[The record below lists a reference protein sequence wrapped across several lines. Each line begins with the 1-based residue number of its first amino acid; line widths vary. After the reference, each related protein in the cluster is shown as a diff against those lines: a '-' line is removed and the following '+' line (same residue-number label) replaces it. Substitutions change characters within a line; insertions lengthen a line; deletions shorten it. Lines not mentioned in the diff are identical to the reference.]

1 MIKAKTYPDFKE
13 FVKGFIAN
21 VKAGKRYDFR
31 TYQEAILPL
40 TYSSYWPEADIAEVE
55 KFDYKPDY
63 KVPFSDELLYSV
75 GAQMRTSDFFM
86 DLQYAIINGKDVDT
100 VYCEWL
106 ARVKPFSML
115 NAKLKDAIK
124 PPSITQQ
131 PTNQTVNEGGTLTLS
146 VIATNATGY
155 QWKKDGED
163 ITSATSATYT
173 KQSVAPSDAGSYTCV
188 VSGEAGTSVTSD
200 AATVTVNALPVITQQ
215 PSSQTINEGG
225 NISLEVT
232 ATGATGYQWK
242 KDGSDIP
249 SATEATYSKSGALPA
264 DAGSYTCVVTGA
276 GGSVTS
282 SPATVTVNAL
292 PVITKQPTNQTVN
305 EGSSLTLSVEATGA
319 TGYQW
324 KKDNV
329 NIPSATGATYTK
341 AKAAPADAGAY
352 TCVVTGAGGT
362 AVTSNAATVTVKAL
376 PVITQQPTNQEITEG
391 ETLTLNVVATGATGY
406 QWKKG
411 EENIPDATTATYTKE
426 GATTADAG
434 SYTCVVTGAGG
445 SVTSNAA
452 TVTVNPAGGA

>member
-75 GAQMRTSDFFM
+75 GAQMRTADFFM

-100 VYCEWL
+100 IYCEWL

-115 NAKLKDAIK
+115 NAKLNDAIK
-124 PPSITQQ
+124 PPAITQQ

-155 QWKKDGED
+155 QWKKGGED
-163 ITSATSATYT
+163 ISSATSATYT

-188 VSGEAGTSVTSD
+188 VSGEAGTSVTS
-200 AATVTVNALPVITQQ
+200 
-215 PSSQTINEGG
+215 
-225 NISLEVT
+225 
-232 ATGATGYQWK
+232 
-242 KDGSDIP
+242 
-249 SATEATYSKSGALPA
+249 
-264 DAGSYTCVVTGA
+264 
-276 GGSVTS
+276 
-282 SPATVTVNAL
+282 SPATVVVNAL
-292 PVITKQPTNQTVN
+292 PVITKQPTNQAVN
-305 EGSSLTLSVEATGA
+305 EGSGLTLSVEATGA

-341 AKAAPADAGAY
+341 AKAAPADAGTY

-362 AVTSNAATVTVKAL
+362 TVTSNAATVTVKAL

-411 EENIPDATTATYTKE
+411 EEDIPDATTATYTKE

-452 TVTVNPAGGA
+452 TVTVNPAGGE

>member
-75 GAQMRTSDFFM
+75 GAQMRTADFFM

-100 VYCEWL
+100 IYCEWL

-124 PPSITQQ
+124 PPAITQQ
-131 PTNQTVNEGGTLTLS
+131 PTGQTVNEGGTLTLS
-146 VIATNATGY
+146 ILATNATGY

-163 ITSATSATYT
+163 IPSANSATYT

-276 GGSVTS
+276 GGAVESNAAV
-282 SPATVTVNAL
+282 VTVN
-292 PVITKQPTNQTVN
+292 
-305 EGSSLTLSVEATGA
+305 
-319 TGYQW
+319 
-324 KKDNV
+324 
-329 NIPSATGATYTK
+329 
-341 AKAAPADAGAY
+341 
-352 TCVVTGAGGT
+352 
-362 AVTSNAATVTVKAL
+362 AL

-411 EENIPDATTATYTKE
+411 EEDILDATTATYTKE

>member
-40 TYSSYWPEADIAEVE
+40 TYSSHWPEADIAEVK

-124 PPSITQQ
+124 PPAITQQ
-131 PTNQTVNEGGTLTLS
+131 PTGQTVNEGGTLTLS
-146 VIATNATGY
+146 ILATNATGY

-163 ITSATSATYT
+163 IPSANSATYT

-188 VSGEAGTSVTSD
+188 VSGDGGTSVTSD
-200 AATVTVNALPVITQQ
+200 AATVTVNALPVITKQ
-215 PSSQTINEGG
+215 PSNQTINEGG
-225 NISLEVT
+225 NINLAVT

-249 SATEATYSKSGALPA
+249 SATNATYSKSGALP
-264 DAGSYTCVVTGA
+264 V
-276 GGSVTS
+276 
-282 SPATVTVNAL
+282 
-292 PVITKQPTNQTVN
+292 
-305 EGSSLTLSVEATGA
+305 
-319 TGYQW
+319 
-324 KKDNV
+324 
-329 NIPSATGATYTK
+329 
-341 AKAAPADAGAY
+341 
-352 TCVVTGAGGT
+352 
-362 AVTSNAATVTVKAL
+362 
-376 PVITQQPTNQEITEG
+376 
-391 ETLTLNVVATGATGY
+391 
-406 QWKKG
+406 
-411 EENIPDATTATYTKE
+411 
-426 GATTADAG
+426 DAG

-452 TVTVNPAGGA
+452 TVTVNALPVITQQPTNQEINEGETLTLNVVATGATGYQWKKGEEDILDATAATYTKEGATAADSGSYTCVVTGAGGSITSNAATVTVNPAGEA

>member
-75 GAQMRTSDFFM
+75 GAQMRTADFFM

-100 VYCEWL
+100 IYCEWL

-124 PPSITQQ
+124 PPAITQQ
-131 PTNQTVNEGGTLTLS
+131 PTGQTVNEGGTLTLN
-146 VIATNATGY
+146 ILATNATGY

-163 ITSATSATYT
+163 IPSANSATYT

-188 VSGEAGTSVTSD
+188 VSGEGGTSVTSD

-225 NISLEVT
+225 NINLEVT

-249 SATEATYSKSGALPA
+249 SATDATYSKSGALPA

-292 PVITKQPTNQTVN
+292 PVIT
-305 EGSSLTLSVEATGA
+305 
-319 TGYQW
+319 
-324 KKDNV
+324 
-329 NIPSATGATYTK
+329 
-341 AKAAPADAGAY
+341 
-352 TCVVTGAGGT
+352 
-362 AVTSNAATVTVKAL
+362 
-376 PVITQQPTNQEITEG
+376 QQPTNQEINEG

-406 QWKKG
+406 QWKKD
-411 EENIPDATTATYTKE
+411 EEDILDATTATYTKE
-426 GATTADAG
+426 GATAADAG

-452 TVTVNPAGGA
+452 TVTVNPAGEE

>member
-40 TYSSYWPEADIAEVE
+40 TYSSYWPEADIAEVDE
-55 KFDYKPDY
+55 FDYKPDY

-75 GAQMRTSDFFM
+75 GAQMRTADFFM
-86 DLQYAIINGKDVDT
+86 DLQYAVINGKDVDT
-100 VYCEWL
+100 IYCEWL

-124 PPSITQQ
+124 PPAITQQ
-131 PTNQTVNEGGTLTLS
+131 PTGQTVNEGGTLTLS
-146 VIATNATGY
+146 ILATNATGY

-163 ITSATSATYT
+163 IPSANSATYT

-188 VSGEAGTSVTSD
+188 VSGEGGTSVTSD
-200 AATVTVNALPVITQQ
+200 AATVTVNALPVITKQ
-215 PSSQTINEGG
+215 PSNQTINEGG
-225 NISLEVT
+225 NINLSVT

-249 SATEATYSKSGALPA
+249 SATNATYSKSGALPA

-282 SPATVTVNAL
+282 SPAMVTVN
-292 PVITKQPTNQTVN
+292 
-305 EGSSLTLSVEATGA
+305 
-319 TGYQW
+319 
-324 KKDNV
+324 
-329 NIPSATGATYTK
+329 
-341 AKAAPADAGAY
+341 
-352 TCVVTGAGGT
+352 
-362 AVTSNAATVTVKAL
+362 AL

-411 EENIPDATTATYTKE
+411 EEDILDATTATYTKE
-426 GATTADAG
+426 GATAADTG

-452 TVTVNPAGGA
+452 TVTVNPAGEA

>member
-63 KVPFSDELLYSV
+63 KVPFSDDLLYSI

-124 PPSITQQ
+124 PPAITQQ
-131 PTNQTVNEGGTLTLS
+131 PTGQTVNEGGTLTLS
-146 VIATNATGY
+146 VLATNATGY

-163 ITSATSATYT
+163 IPSATSATYT

-188 VSGEAGTSVTSD
+188 VSGEGGTSVTSD

-225 NISLEVT
+225 NISLSVT

-249 SATEATYSKSGALPA
+249 SATNATYSKSGALPA

-282 SPATVTVNAL
+282 NPATITVN
-292 PVITKQPTNQTVN
+292 
-305 EGSSLTLSVEATGA
+305 
-319 TGYQW
+319 
-324 KKDNV
+324 
-329 NIPSATGATYTK
+329 
-341 AKAAPADAGAY
+341 
-352 TCVVTGAGGT
+352 
-362 AVTSNAATVTVKAL
+362 AL

-426 GATTADAG
+426 GATAADSG

-452 TVTVNPAGGA
+452 TVTVNPAGEA

>member
-55 KFDYKPDY
+55 KFEYKPDY
-63 KVPFSDELLYSV
+63 KVPFSDDLLYSV

-124 PPSITQQ
+124 PPAITQQ

-146 VIATNATGY
+146 ILATNATGY
-155 QWKKDGED
+155 QWKKGGED
-163 ITSATSATYT
+163 ISSATSATYT
-173 KQSVAPSDAGSYTCV
+173 KQSVLPSDAGSYTCV
-188 VSGEAGTSVTSD
+188 VSGEGGTSVTSD
-200 AATVTVNALPVITQQ
+200 AATVTVNALPVITEQ

-225 NISLEVT
+225 NINLSVT

-249 SATEATYSKSGALPA
+249 SATNATYSKSGALPA

-282 SPATVTVNAL
+282 NPATITVNAL
-292 PVITKQPTNQTVN
+292 PVIT
-305 EGSSLTLSVEATGA
+305 
-319 TGYQW
+319 
-324 KKDNV
+324 
-329 NIPSATGATYTK
+329 
-341 AKAAPADAGAY
+341 
-352 TCVVTGAGGT
+352 
-362 AVTSNAATVTVKAL
+362 
-376 PVITQQPTNQEITEG
+376 QQPANQEITEG

-411 EENIPDATTATYTKE
+411 EEVIPDATTATYTKE

-452 TVTVNPAGGA
+452 TVTVNPAGEA

>member
-13 FVKGFIAN
+13 FVKGFVAN

-40 TYSSYWPEADIAEVE
+40 TYSSYWPEADIAEVA

-75 GAQMRTSDFFM
+75 GAQMRTADFFM

-106 ARVKPFSML
+106 ARVKPLSML

-124 PPSITQQ
+124 PPVITQQ
-131 PTNQTVNEGGTLTLS
+131 PTGQTVNEGGTLTLS
-146 VIATNATGY
+146 VLATNATGY
-155 QWKKDGED
+155 QWKKDGEN
-163 ITSATSATYT
+163 IPSATSATYT

-188 VSGEAGTSVTSD
+188 VTGEGGTSVTSD

-225 NISLEVT
+225 NISLSVT

-249 SATEATYSKSGALPA
+249 SATNATYSKSGALPA

-282 SPATVTVNAL
+282 NPATITVN
-292 PVITKQPTNQTVN
+292 
-305 EGSSLTLSVEATGA
+305 
-319 TGYQW
+319 
-324 KKDNV
+324 
-329 NIPSATGATYTK
+329 
-341 AKAAPADAGAY
+341 
-352 TCVVTGAGGT
+352 
-362 AVTSNAATVTVKAL
+362 AL

-411 EENIPDATTATYTKE
+411 EEVIPDATGATYTKE

-452 TVTVNPAGGA
+452 TVTVNPAGEA

>member
-31 TYQEAILPL
+31 TYQEDILPL

-75 GAQMRTSDFFM
+75 GAQMRTADFFM

-100 VYCEWL
+100 IYCEWL

-124 PPSITQQ
+124 PPAITQQ
-131 PTNQTVNEGGTLTLS
+131 PTGQTVNEGGTLTLS
-146 VIATNATGY
+146 ILATNATGY

-163 ITSATSATYT
+163 IPSANSATYT

-188 VSGEAGTSVTSD
+188 VSGEGGTSVTSD
-200 AATVTVNALPVITQQ
+200 AATVTVNALPVITKQ
-215 PSSQTINEGG
+215 PSNQTINEGG
-225 NISLEVT
+225 NINLAVT

-249 SATEATYSKSGALPA
+249 SATNATYSKSGALP
-264 DAGSYTCVVTGA
+264 
-276 GGSVTS
+276 
-282 SPATVTVNAL
+282 
-292 PVITKQPTNQTVN
+292 
-305 EGSSLTLSVEATGA
+305 
-319 TGYQW
+319 
-324 KKDNV
+324 
-329 NIPSATGATYTK
+329 
-341 AKAAPADAGAY
+341 
-352 TCVVTGAGGT
+352 
-362 AVTSNAATVTVKAL
+362 
-376 PVITQQPTNQEITEG
+376 
-391 ETLTLNVVATGATGY
+391 
-406 QWKKG
+406 
-411 EENIPDATTATYTKE
+411 
-426 GATTADAG
+426 ADAG

-452 TVTVNPAGGA
+452 TVTVNPAGEA

>member
-40 TYSSYWPEADIAEVE
+40 TYSSYWPKADIAEVE
-55 KFDYKPDY
+55 EFDYKPDY
-63 KVPFSDELLYSV
+63 KVPFSDELLYSI

-100 VYCEWL
+100 IYCEWL

-124 PPSITQQ
+124 PPAITQQ

-146 VIATNATGY
+146 VVATNATGY

-173 KQSVAPSDAGSYTCV
+173 KQSVLPSDAGSYTCV

-200 AATVTVNALPVITQQ
+200 AATVTVNT
-215 PSSQTINEGG
+215 
-225 NISLEVT
+225 
-232 ATGATGYQWK
+232 
-242 KDGSDIP
+242 
-249 SATEATYSKSGALPA
+249 
-264 DAGSYTCVVTGA
+264 
-276 GGSVTS
+276 
-282 SPATVTVNAL
+282 
-292 PVITKQPTNQTVN
+292 
-305 EGSSLTLSVEATGA
+305 
-319 TGYQW
+319 
-324 KKDNV
+324 
-329 NIPSATGATYTK
+329 
-341 AKAAPADAGAY
+341 
-352 TCVVTGAGGT
+352 
-362 AVTSNAATVTVKAL
+362 L
-376 PVITQQPTNQEITEG
+376 PVITQQPTNQEINEG
-391 ETLTLNVVATGATGY
+391 ETLTLNVAATGATGY

-411 EENIPDATTATYTKE
+411 EEDILDATTATYTKE
-426 GATTADAG
+426 GATAADAG

-452 TVTVNPAGGA
+452 TVTVNPAGEA

>member
-40 TYSSYWPEADIAEVE
+40 TYSSYWPEADIAEVK

-124 PPSITQQ
+124 PPAITQQ
-131 PTNQTVNEGGTLTLS
+131 PTGQTVNEGGTLTLS
-146 VIATNATGY
+146 ILATNATGY

-163 ITSATSATYT
+163 IPSANSATYT
-173 KQSVAPSDAGSYTCV
+173 KQAVAPSDAGSYTCV
-188 VSGEAGTSVTSD
+188 VSGDGGTSVTSD
-200 AATVTVNALPVITQQ
+200 AATVTVNALPVITKQ
-215 PSSQTINEGG
+215 PSNQTINEGG
-225 NISLEVT
+225 NINLAVT

-282 SPATVTVNAL
+282 SPAT
-292 PVITKQPTNQTVN
+292 I
-305 EGSSLTLSVEATGA
+305 
-319 TGYQW
+319 
-324 KKDNV
+324 
-329 NIPSATGATYTK
+329 
-341 AKAAPADAGAY
+341 
-352 TCVVTGAGGT
+352 
-362 AVTSNAATVTVKAL
+362 TVKAL

-411 EENIPDATTATYTKE
+411 EEDILDATTATYTKE
-426 GATTADAG
+426 GATAADAG

-452 TVTVNPAGGA
+452 TVTVNPAGEA

>member
-13 FVKGFIAN
+13 FVKGFVAN

-40 TYSSYWPEADIAEVE
+40 TYSSYWPEADIAEVA

-75 GAQMRTSDFFM
+75 GAQMRTADFFM

-124 PPSITQQ
+124 PPVITQQ
-131 PTNQTVNEGGTLTLS
+131 PTGQTANEGGTLTLS
-146 VIATNATGY
+146 ILATNATGY

-163 ITSATSATYT
+163 IPSATSATYT
-173 KQSVAPSDAGSYTCV
+173 KQPVAPSDAGSYTCV
-188 VSGEAGTSVTSD
+188 VSGEGGTSVTSD

-225 NISLEVT
+225 NISLSVT

-249 SATEATYSKSGALPA
+249 SATNATYSKSGALPA

-282 SPATVTVNAL
+282 NPATITVN
-292 PVITKQPTNQTVN
+292 
-305 EGSSLTLSVEATGA
+305 
-319 TGYQW
+319 
-324 KKDNV
+324 
-329 NIPSATGATYTK
+329 
-341 AKAAPADAGAY
+341 
-352 TCVVTGAGGT
+352 
-362 AVTSNAATVTVKAL
+362 AL

-411 EENIPDATTATYTKE
+411 EENILDATTATYTKE
-426 GATTADAG
+426 GATAADAG

-452 TVTVNPAGGA
+452 TVTVNPAGEA

>member
-131 PTNQTVNEGGTLTLS
+131 PTNQTVNEGGTLNLS

-173 KQSVAPSDAGSYTCV
+173 KQSVVPSDAGSYTCV

-225 NISLEVT
+225 NINLEVT

-249 SATEATYSKSGALPA
+249 SATDATYSKSGALPA

-276 GGSVTS
+276 GGAVESNAAV
-282 SPATVTVNAL
+282 VTVN
-292 PVITKQPTNQTVN
+292 
-305 EGSSLTLSVEATGA
+305 
-319 TGYQW
+319 
-324 KKDNV
+324 
-329 NIPSATGATYTK
+329 
-341 AKAAPADAGAY
+341 
-352 TCVVTGAGGT
+352 
-362 AVTSNAATVTVKAL
+362 AL

-391 ETLTLNVVATGATGY
+391 ETLTLNVVSTGATGY

-411 EENIPDATTATYTKE
+411 EEDILDATTATYTKE

-452 TVTVNPAGGA
+452 TVTVNPAGEA

>member
-13 FVKGFIAN
+13 FVKGFVAN

-63 KVPFSDELLYSV
+63 KVPFRDDLLYSI

-100 VYCEWL
+100 IYCEWL

-124 PPSITQQ
+124 PPAITQQ
-131 PTNQTVNEGGTLTLS
+131 PTNQTVNEGGKLTLS
-146 VIATNATGY
+146 VVASNATGY

-163 ITSATSATYT
+163 ISSATSATYT
-173 KQSVAPSDAGSYTCV
+173 KQSVVPSDAGSYTCV
-188 VSGEAGTSVTSD
+188 VSGEGGTSVTSD
-200 AATVTVNALPVITQQ
+200 AATVTVNALPVITKQ
-215 PSSQTINEGG
+215 PSNQTINEGG
-225 NISLEVT
+225 NISLAVT

-249 SATEATYSKSGALPA
+249 SATKATYSKSGALPA

-282 SPATVTVNAL
+282 NP
-292 PVITKQPTNQTVN
+292 
-305 EGSSLTLSVEATGA
+305 
-319 TGYQW
+319 
-324 KKDNV
+324 
-329 NIPSATGATYTK
+329 
-341 AKAAPADAGAY
+341 
-352 TCVVTGAGGT
+352 
-362 AVTSNAATVTVKAL
+362 ATVTVKAL
-376 PVITQQPTNQEITEG
+376 PVITQQPANQEITEG

-411 EENIPDATTATYTKE
+411 GENILNATTATYTKE
-426 GATTADAG
+426 SATADDAG
-434 SYTCVVTGAGG
+434 SYTCVVTSAGG
-445 SVTSNAA
+445 SVTSSAA
-452 TVTVNPAGGA
+452 TVTVNPAVEA

>member
-13 FVKGFIAN
+13 FVKGFVAN

-40 TYSSYWPEADIAEVE
+40 TYSSYWPEADIAEVKE
-55 KFDYKPDY
+55 FNYEPDY
-63 KVPFSDELLYSV
+63 KVPFSDELLYSI

-115 NAKLKDAIK
+115 NAKLKDAVK
-124 PPSITQQ
+124 TPEITQQ

-163 ITSATSATYT
+163 ISSATSATYT

-188 VSGEAGTSVTSD
+188 VSGEGGTSVTSD
-200 AATVTVNALPVITQQ
+200 AATVTVNALPVITKQ

-225 NISLEVT
+225 NISLSVT

-249 SATEATYSKSGALPA
+249 SATNATYSKSGALPA

-282 SPATVTVNAL
+282 NPATITVN
-292 PVITKQPTNQTVN
+292 
-305 EGSSLTLSVEATGA
+305 
-319 TGYQW
+319 
-324 KKDNV
+324 
-329 NIPSATGATYTK
+329 
-341 AKAAPADAGAY
+341 
-352 TCVVTGAGGT
+352 
-362 AVTSNAATVTVKAL
+362 AL

-411 EENIPDATTATYTKE
+411 EEDILDATAATYTKE
-426 GATTADAG
+426 GATAADAG

-452 TVTVNPAGGA
+452 TVTVNPAGEA

>member
-13 FVKGFIAN
+13 FVKGFVAN

-75 GAQMRTSDFFM
+75 GAQMRTADFFM

-100 VYCEWL
+100 IYCEWL

-115 NAKLKDAIK
+115 NAKLKDAVV
-124 PPSITQQ
+124 PPVITTQ

-146 VIATNATGY
+146 V
-155 QWKKDGED
+155 
-163 ITSATSATYT
+163 
-173 KQSVAPSDAGSYTCV
+173 V
-188 VSGEAGTSVTSD
+188 
-200 AATVTVNALPVITQQ
+200 
-215 PSSQTINEGG
+215 
-225 NISLEVT
+225 

-242 KDGSDIP
+242 KGASNVSGAT
-249 SATEATYSKSGALPA
+249 SATYTKSNVVPA
-264 DAGSYTCVVTGA
+264 DAGSYTCVVTGE
-276 GGSVTS
+276 GGATVTS
-282 SPATVTVNAL
+282 NAATVTVNAL

-305 EGSSLTLSVEATGA
+305 EGGTLNLSITATGA

-324 KKDNV
+324 KKGGTS
-329 NIPSATGATYTK
+329 IGGATSATFSKTNMK
-341 AKAAPADAGAY
+341 PADAGSY
-352 TCVVTGAGGT
+352 TCTVTGAGGS
-362 AVTSNAATVTVKAL
+362 VISNAATVTVNAL

-391 ETLTLNVVATGATGY
+391 DTLTLSITATGATGY
-406 QWKKG
+406 QWKKDG
-411 EENIPDATTATYTKE
+411 SNIPSANAATYTKE
-426 GATTADAG
+426 NATTADDAG

-445 SVTSNAA
+445 SVESNAA
-452 TVTVNPAGGA
+452 TVVVNEVGG

>member
-75 GAQMRTSDFFM
+75 GAQMRTADFFM

-100 VYCEWL
+100 IYCEWL

-124 PPSITQQ
+124 PPAITQQ
-131 PTNQTVNEGGTLTLS
+131 PTGQTVNEGGTLTLS
-146 VIATNATGY
+146 ILATNATGY

-163 ITSATSATYT
+163 IPSANSATYT

-188 VSGEAGTSVTSD
+188 VSGEGGTSVTSD
-200 AATVTVNALPVITQQ
+200 AATVTVNALPVITKQ
-215 PSSQTINEGG
+215 PSNQTINEGG
-225 NISLEVT
+225 NINLAVT

-249 SATEATYSKSGALPA
+249 SATNATYSKSGALPA

-276 GGSVTS
+276 GGAVESNAAV
-282 SPATVTVNAL
+282 VTVN
-292 PVITKQPTNQTVN
+292 
-305 EGSSLTLSVEATGA
+305 
-319 TGYQW
+319 
-324 KKDNV
+324 
-329 NIPSATGATYTK
+329 
-341 AKAAPADAGAY
+341 
-352 TCVVTGAGGT
+352 
-362 AVTSNAATVTVKAL
+362 AL

-411 EENIPDATTATYTKE
+411 EEDILDATAATYTKE
-426 GATTADAG
+426 GATAADSG

-452 TVTVNPAGGA
+452 TVTVNPAGEA

>member
-124 PPSITQQ
+124 PPAITQQ
-131 PTNQTVNEGGTLTLS
+131 PTGQTVNEGGTLTLS
-146 VIATNATGY
+146 ILATNATGY

-173 KQSVAPSDAGSYTCV
+173 KQSVEPSDAGSYTCV

-215 PSSQTINEGG
+215 PSSQTVNEGG
-225 NISLEVT
+225 NINLEVI

-249 SATEATYSKSGALPA
+249 SATNATYSKTGALPA

-282 SPATVTVNAL
+282 
-292 PVITKQPTNQTVN
+292 
-305 EGSSLTLSVEATGA
+305 
-319 TGYQW
+319 
-324 KKDNV
+324 
-329 NIPSATGATYTK
+329 
-341 AKAAPADAGAY
+341 
-352 TCVVTGAGGT
+352 
-362 AVTSNAATVTVKAL
+362 NAATVTVNAL

-426 GATTADAG
+426 GATTADSG

-452 TVTVNPAGGA
+452 TVTVNPAGEA

>member
-75 GAQMRTSDFFM
+75 GAQMRTADFFM

-100 VYCEWL
+100 IYCEWL

-124 PPSITQQ
+124 PPAITQQ
-131 PTNQTVNEGGTLTLS
+131 PTGQTVNEGDTLTLS
-146 VIATNATGY
+146 ILATNATGY

-163 ITSATSATYT
+163 IPSANSATYT

-232 ATGATGYQWK
+232 ATGAMGYQWK

-249 SATEATYSKSGALPA
+249 SATNATYSKSGALPT

-282 SPATVTVNAL
+282 
-292 PVITKQPTNQTVN
+292 
-305 EGSSLTLSVEATGA
+305 
-319 TGYQW
+319 
-324 KKDNV
+324 
-329 NIPSATGATYTK
+329 
-341 AKAAPADAGAY
+341 
-352 TCVVTGAGGT
+352 
-362 AVTSNAATVTVKAL
+362 NAATVTVNAL

-411 EENIPDATTATYTKE
+411 EEDILDATTATYTKE

-452 TVTVNPAGGA
+452 TVTVNPAGEA

>member
-13 FVKGFIAN
+13 FVKGFVAN

-40 TYSSYWPEADIAEVE
+40 TYSSYWPEADIAEVK
-55 KFDYKPDY
+55 KFDYKPAY
-63 KVPFSDELLYSV
+63 KVPFSDDLLYSI

-115 NAKLKDAIK
+115 NAKLKDAIN
-124 PPSITQQ
+124 PPAITQQ

-155 QWKKDGED
+155 QWKKDGSD
-163 ITSATSATYT
+163 IPSATNATYS
-173 KQSVAPSDAGSYTCV
+173 KSGVLPADAGSYTCV

-215 PSSQTINEGG
+215 PSGQTIN
-225 NISLEVT
+225 
-232 ATGATGYQWK
+232 
-242 KDGSDIP
+242 
-249 SATEATYSKSGALPA
+249 
-264 DAGSYTCVVTGA
+264 
-276 GGSVTS
+276 
-282 SPATVTVNAL
+282 
-292 PVITKQPTNQTVN
+292 
-305 EGSSLTLSVEATGA
+305 
-319 TGYQW
+319 
-324 KKDNV
+324 
-329 NIPSATGATYTK
+329 
-341 AKAAPADAGAY
+341 
-352 TCVVTGAGGT
+352 
-362 AVTSNAATVTVKAL
+362 
-376 PVITQQPTNQEITEG
+376 EG

-411 EENIPDATTATYTKE
+411 EEDILNATSATYTKE
-426 GATTADAG
+426 GATAADAG

-452 TVTVNPAGGA
+452 TVTVNPAGEG

>member
-13 FVKGFIAN
+13 FVKGFVAN

-55 KFDYKPDY
+55 EFDYKPDY
-63 KVPFSDELLYSV
+63 KVPFRDDLLYSI

-124 PPSITQQ
+124 PPAITQQ

-146 VIATNATGY
+146 VIASNATGY

-163 ITSATSATYT
+163 ISSATSATYT
-173 KQSVAPSDAGSYTCV
+173 KQSVVPSDAGSYTCV
-188 VSGEAGTSVTSD
+188 VSGEGGTSVTSD
-200 AATVTVNALPVITQQ
+200 AATVTVNALPVITKQ
-215 PSSQTINEGG
+215 PSNQTINEGG
-225 NISLEVT
+225 NISLAVT

-249 SATEATYSKSGALPA
+249 SATKATYSKSGALPA

-276 GGSVTS
+276 GGSVT
-282 SPATVTVNAL
+282 TN
-292 PVITKQPTNQTVN
+292 PV
-305 EGSSLTLSVEATGA
+305 
-319 TGYQW
+319 
-324 KKDNV
+324 
-329 NIPSATGATYTK
+329 
-341 AKAAPADAGAY
+341 
-352 TCVVTGAGGT
+352 
-362 AVTSNAATVTVKAL
+362 TVTVKAL
-376 PVITQQPTNQEITEG
+376 PVITQQPANQEITEG

-426 GATTADAG
+426 SATAADAG

-445 SVTSNAA
+445 SVTSSAA
-452 TVTVNPAGGA
+452 TVTVNPAGEA

>member
-13 FVKGFIAN
+13 FVKGFVAN

-40 TYSSYWPEADIAEVE
+40 TYSSYWPEADIAEVK
-55 KFDYKPDY
+55 KFDYKPNY
-63 KVPFSDELLYSV
+63 KVPFSDELLYSI

-115 NAKLKDAIK
+115 NAKLKDAIN
-124 PPSITQQ
+124 PPAITQQ

-155 QWKKDGED
+155 QWKKDGSD
-163 ITSATSATYT
+163 IPSATNATYS
-173 KQSVAPSDAGSYTCV
+173 KSGVLPADAGSYTCV

-215 PSSQTINEGG
+215 PSGQTIN
-225 NISLEVT
+225 
-232 ATGATGYQWK
+232 
-242 KDGSDIP
+242 D
-249 SATEATYSKSGALPA
+249 
-264 DAGSYTCVVTGA
+264 
-276 GGSVTS
+276 
-282 SPATVTVNAL
+282 
-292 PVITKQPTNQTVN
+292 
-305 EGSSLTLSVEATGA
+305 
-319 TGYQW
+319 
-324 KKDNV
+324 
-329 NIPSATGATYTK
+329 
-341 AKAAPADAGAY
+341 
-352 TCVVTGAGGT
+352 
-362 AVTSNAATVTVKAL
+362 
-376 PVITQQPTNQEITEG
+376 G

-411 EENIPDATTATYTKE
+411 EEDILDATTATYTKE
-426 GATTADAG
+426 GATAADSG

-452 TVTVNPAGGA
+452 TVTVNPAGEA

>member
-55 KFDYKPDY
+55 EFDYKPDY
-63 KVPFSDELLYSV
+63 KVPFSDELLYSI

-100 VYCEWL
+100 IYCEWL

-124 PPSITQQ
+124 PPAITQQ

-146 VIATNATGY
+146 VVATNATGY

-173 KQSVAPSDAGSYTCV
+173 KQPVLPSDAGSYTCV

-215 PSSQTINEGG
+215 PSGQTVNEGG
-225 NISLEVT
+225 NINLEVT

-249 SATEATYSKSGALPA
+249 SATNATYSKSGALPA

-276 GGSVTS
+276 GG
-282 SPATVTVNAL
+282 
-292 PVITKQPTNQTVN
+292 
-305 EGSSLTLSVEATGA
+305 
-319 TGYQW
+319 
-324 KKDNV
+324 
-329 NIPSATGATYTK
+329 
-341 AKAAPADAGAY
+341 
-352 TCVVTGAGGT
+352 
-362 AVTSNAATVTVKAL
+362 AVTSNAAVVTVNAL
-376 PVITQQPTNQEITEG
+376 PVITQQPTNQEINEG

-411 EENIPDATTATYTKE
+411 EEDILDATGATYTKE
-426 GATTADAG
+426 GATAADAG

-445 SVTSNAA
+445 AVTSNAA
-452 TVTVNPAGGA
+452 TVTVNPVGGA

>member
-40 TYSSYWPEADIAEVE
+40 TYSSYWPEADIAEVK

-124 PPSITQQ
+124 PPAITQQ
-131 PTNQTVNEGGTLTLS
+131 PTGQTVNEGGTLTLS
-146 VIATNATGY
+146 ILATNTTGY

-163 ITSATSATYT
+163 IPSANSATYT

-188 VSGEAGTSVTSD
+188 VSGEGGTSVTSD
-200 AATVTVNALPVITQQ
+200 VATVTVNALPVITKQ
-215 PSSQTINEGG
+215 PSNQTINEGG
-225 NISLEVT
+225 NINLAVT

-282 SPATVTVNAL
+282 SPATVTV
-292 PVITKQPTNQTVN
+292 
-305 EGSSLTLSVEATGA
+305 
-319 TGYQW
+319 
-324 KKDNV
+324 
-329 NIPSATGATYTK
+329 
-341 AKAAPADAGAY
+341 
-352 TCVVTGAGGT
+352 
-362 AVTSNAATVTVKAL
+362 KAL

-411 EENIPDATTATYTKE
+411 EEDILDATTATYTKE
-426 GATTADAG
+426 GATAADAG

-452 TVTVNPAGGA
+452 TVTVSPVGGA

>member
-13 FVKGFIAN
+13 FVNGFVAN

-55 KFDYKPDY
+55 EFDYEPDY
-63 KVPFSDELLYSV
+63 KVPFSDELLYSI

-86 DLQYAIINGKDVDT
+86 DLQYAIINDKDVDT

-124 PPSITQQ
+124 PPVITQQ
-131 PTNQTVNEGGTLTLS
+131 PTNQTVNEGATLTLS
-146 VIATNATGY
+146 VVATNATGY

-173 KQSVAPSDAGSYTCV
+173 KESATTADAGSYTCV

-276 GGSVTS
+276 GGSVES
-282 SPATVTVNAL
+282 DAATVTVN
-292 PVITKQPTNQTVN
+292 
-305 EGSSLTLSVEATGA
+305 
-319 TGYQW
+319 
-324 KKDNV
+324 
-329 NIPSATGATYTK
+329 
-341 AKAAPADAGAY
+341 
-352 TCVVTGAGGT
+352 
-362 AVTSNAATVTVKAL
+362 AL

-391 ETLTLNVVATGATGY
+391 DTLTLNVVATGATGY

-411 EENIPDATTATYTKE
+411 EEDILDATAATYTKE
-426 GATTADAG
+426 GATAADAG

-452 TVTVNPAGGA
+452 TVTVNPAGEA

>member
-75 GAQMRTSDFFM
+75 GAQMRTADFFM

-115 NAKLKDAIK
+115 NAKLKDAIR
-124 PPSITQQ
+124 PPAITQQ
-131 PTNQTVNEGGTLTLS
+131 PTNQTVNEGGTLALS
-146 VIATNATGY
+146 VLANNATGY

-163 ITSATSATYT
+163 ISSATSATYT
-173 KQSVAPSDAGSYTCV
+173 KQSVVPADAGSYTCV

-200 AATVTVNALPVITQQ
+200 AATVTVNALPVITKQ

-242 KDGSDIP
+242 KDGSNIP
-249 SATEATYSKSGALPA
+249 SATNATYSKSGALPA

-282 SPATVTVNAL
+282 SP
-292 PVITKQPTNQTVN
+292 
-305 EGSSLTLSVEATGA
+305 
-319 TGYQW
+319 
-324 KKDNV
+324 
-329 NIPSATGATYTK
+329 
-341 AKAAPADAGAY
+341 
-352 TCVVTGAGGT
+352 
-362 AVTSNAATVTVKAL
+362 ATVTVKAL

-411 EENIPDATTATYTKE
+411 EEDIPDATTATYTKE

-452 TVTVNPAGGA
+452 TVTVNPAGEA

>member
-40 TYSSYWPEADIAEVE
+40 TYSSYWPEADIAEVDE
-55 KFDYKPDY
+55 FDYKPDY
-63 KVPFSDELLYSV
+63 KVPFSDELLYSI

-146 VIATNATGY
+146 VVATNATGY

-173 KQSVAPSDAGSYTCV
+173 KQSVEPSDAGSYTCV

-215 PSSQTINEGG
+215 PSSQTVNEGG
-225 NISLEVT
+225 NINLEVT

-249 SATEATYSKSGALPA
+249 SATDATYSKSGALPA

-282 SPATVTVNAL
+282 SP
-292 PVITKQPTNQTVN
+292 
-305 EGSSLTLSVEATGA
+305 
-319 TGYQW
+319 
-324 KKDNV
+324 
-329 NIPSATGATYTK
+329 
-341 AKAAPADAGAY
+341 
-352 TCVVTGAGGT
+352 
-362 AVTSNAATVTVKAL
+362 ATVTVKAL

-411 EENIPDATTATYTKE
+411 EEDILDATTATYTKE
-426 GATTADAG
+426 GATAADAG

-452 TVTVNPAGGA
+452 TVTVNPAGEA

>member
-55 KFDYKPDY
+55 EFDYKPDY

-225 NISLEVT
+225 NISLSVT

-242 KDGSDIP
+242 KDGSNIP
-249 SATEATYSKSGALPA
+249 SATDATYSKSGALPA

-276 GGSVTS
+276 GGAVESNA
-282 SPATVTVNAL
+282 ATVTVNAL
-292 PVITKQPTNQTVN
+292 PVITQQPTNQTVN
-305 EGSSLTLSVEATGA
+305 
-319 TGYQW
+319 
-324 KKDNV
+324 
-329 NIPSATGATYTK
+329 
-341 AKAAPADAGAY
+341 
-352 TCVVTGAGGT
+352 
-362 AVTSNAATVTVKAL
+362 
-376 PVITQQPTNQEITEG
+376 EG

-411 EENIPDATTATYTKE
+411 EEDILDATTATYTKE
-426 GATTADAG
+426 GATAADSG

-452 TVTVNPAGGA
+452 TVTVNPAGEA

>member
-13 FVKGFIAN
+13 FVKGFVAN

-63 KVPFSDELLYSV
+63 KVPFRDDLLYSI

-124 PPSITQQ
+124 PPAITQQ

-146 VIATNATGY
+146 VVASNATGY

-163 ITSATSATYT
+163 ISSATSATYT
-173 KQSVAPSDAGSYTCV
+173 KQSVVPSDAGSYTCV
-188 VSGEAGTSVTSD
+188 VSGEGGTSVTSD
-200 AATVTVNALPVITQQ
+200 AATVTVNALPVITKQ
-215 PSSQTINEGG
+215 PSNQTINEGG
-225 NISLEVT
+225 NISLAVT

-249 SATEATYSKSGALPA
+249 SATKATYSKSGALPA

-282 SPATVTVNAL
+282 NP
-292 PVITKQPTNQTVN
+292 
-305 EGSSLTLSVEATGA
+305 
-319 TGYQW
+319 
-324 KKDNV
+324 
-329 NIPSATGATYTK
+329 
-341 AKAAPADAGAY
+341 
-352 TCVVTGAGGT
+352 
-362 AVTSNAATVTVKAL
+362 ATVTVKAL

-411 EENIPDATTATYTKE
+411 GENIPDATTATYTKE
-426 GATTADAG
+426 GATAADAG

-445 SVTSNAA
+445 SVTSSAA
-452 TVTVNPAGGA
+452 TVTVNPAGEA

>member
-63 KVPFSDELLYSV
+63 KVPFSDDLLYSI

-124 PPSITQQ
+124 PPAITQQ

-163 ITSATSATYT
+163 ISSATSETYT
-173 KQSVAPSDAGSYTCV
+173 KQSVVPSDAGSYTCV

-225 NISLEVT
+225 NISLAV
-232 ATGATGYQWK
+232 A
-242 KDGSDIP
+242 
-249 SATEATYSKSGALPA
+249 
-264 DAGSYTCVVTGA
+264 
-276 GGSVTS
+276 
-282 SPATVTVNAL
+282 
-292 PVITKQPTNQTVN
+292 
-305 EGSSLTLSVEATGA
+305 ATGA

-341 AKAAPADAGAY
+341 AKAAPADAGSY

-362 AVTSNAATVTVKAL
+362 TVTSNAATVTVNAL
-376 PVITQQPTNQEITEG
+376 PVITQQPANQEITEG

-411 EENIPDATTATYTKE
+411 EEDILNATTATYTKE

-452 TVTVNPAGGA
+452 TVTVNPAGEA

>member
-1 MIKAKTYPDFKE
+1 
-13 FVKGFIAN
+13 
-21 VKAGKRYDFR
+21 
-31 TYQEAILPL
+31 
-40 TYSSYWPEADIAEVE
+40 
-55 KFDYKPDY
+55 
-63 KVPFSDELLYSV
+63 
-75 GAQMRTSDFFM
+75 
-86 DLQYAIINGKDVDT
+86 
-100 VYCEWL
+100 
-106 ARVKPFSML
+106 ML

-131 PTNQTVNEGGTLTLS
+131 PTNQTVNEGGTLTIS

-163 ITSATSATYT
+163 IPSANSTTYT

-188 VSGEAGTSVTSD
+188 VSGEGGTSVTSD
-200 AATVTVNALPVITQQ
+200 AATVTVNALPVITKQ
-215 PSSQTINEGG
+215 PSNQTINEGG
-225 NISLEVT
+225 NINLAVT

-249 SATEATYSKSGALPA
+249 SATNATYSKSGALPA

-282 SPATVTVNAL
+282 SP
-292 PVITKQPTNQTVN
+292 
-305 EGSSLTLSVEATGA
+305 
-319 TGYQW
+319 
-324 KKDNV
+324 
-329 NIPSATGATYTK
+329 
-341 AKAAPADAGAY
+341 
-352 TCVVTGAGGT
+352 
-362 AVTSNAATVTVKAL
+362 ATVTVKAL

-411 EENIPDATTATYTKE
+411 EEVIPDATTATYTKE
-426 GATTADAG
+426 GATAADAG

-452 TVTVNPAGGA
+452 TVTVNPAGEA

>member
-13 FVKGFIAN
+13 FVKGFVAN

-100 VYCEWL
+100 IYCEWL

-124 PPSITQQ
+124 PPAITQQ
-131 PTNQTVNEGGTLTLS
+131 PTGQTVNEGGTLTLS
-146 VIATNATGY
+146 ILATNATGY

-163 ITSATSATYT
+163 IPSANSATYT

-188 VSGEAGTSVTSD
+188 VSGEGGTSVTSD
-200 AATVTVNALPVITQQ
+200 TATVTVNALPVITQQ

-225 NISLEVT
+225 NINLEVT

-249 SATEATYSKSGALPA
+249 SATNAAYSKSGALPA

-292 PVITKQPTNQTVN
+292 PVIT
-305 EGSSLTLSVEATGA
+305 
-319 TGYQW
+319 
-324 KKDNV
+324 
-329 NIPSATGATYTK
+329 
-341 AKAAPADAGAY
+341 
-352 TCVVTGAGGT
+352 
-362 AVTSNAATVTVKAL
+362 
-376 PVITQQPTNQEITEG
+376 QQPTNQGITEG

-411 EENIPDATTATYTKE
+411 EEVIPDATAATYIKE
-426 GATTADAG
+426 GATAADAG

-452 TVTVNPAGGA
+452 TVTVNPAGEA

>member
-40 TYSSYWPEADIAEVE
+40 TYSSYWPEADIAEVDE
-55 KFDYKPDY
+55 FDYKPDY
-63 KVPFSDELLYSV
+63 KVPFSDELLYSI

-146 VIATNATGY
+146 VVATNATGY

-173 KQSVAPSDAGSYTCV
+173 KQSVEPSDAGSYTCV

-215 PSSQTINEGG
+215 PSSQTVNEGG
-225 NISLEVT
+225 NINLEVT

-249 SATEATYSKSGALPA
+249 SATDATYSKSGALPA

-282 SPATVTVNAL
+282 SP
-292 PVITKQPTNQTVN
+292 
-305 EGSSLTLSVEATGA
+305 
-319 TGYQW
+319 
-324 KKDNV
+324 
-329 NIPSATGATYTK
+329 
-341 AKAAPADAGAY
+341 
-352 TCVVTGAGGT
+352 
-362 AVTSNAATVTVKAL
+362 ATVTVKAL

-411 EENIPDATTATYTKE
+411 EEDILDATTSTYTKE
-426 GATTADAG
+426 GATAADAG

-452 TVTVNPAGGA
+452 TVTVNPAGEA

>member
-13 FVKGFIAN
+13 FVKGFVAN

-40 TYSSYWPEADIAEVE
+40 TYSSYWPEADIAEVA

-75 GAQMRTSDFFM
+75 GAQMRTADFFM

-124 PPSITQQ
+124 PPVITQQ
-131 PTNQTVNEGGTLTLS
+131 PTNQTVNEGEALTLS
-146 VIATNATGY
+146 VLATNATGY
-155 QWKKDGED
+155 QWKKDGEN
-163 ITSATSATYT
+163 ISSATSATYT

-188 VSGEAGTSVTSD
+188 VSGDGGTSVTSD
-200 AATVTVNALPVITQQ
+200 AATVTVNALPVITKQ
-215 PSSQTINEGG
+215 PSNQTINEGG
-225 NISLEVT
+225 NISLAVT

-249 SATEATYSKSGALPA
+249 SATKSTYSKSGALPA

-282 SPATVTVNAL
+282 NP
-292 PVITKQPTNQTVN
+292 
-305 EGSSLTLSVEATGA
+305 
-319 TGYQW
+319 
-324 KKDNV
+324 
-329 NIPSATGATYTK
+329 
-341 AKAAPADAGAY
+341 
-352 TCVVTGAGGT
+352 
-362 AVTSNAATVTVKAL
+362 ATVTVKAL
-376 PVITQQPTNQEITEG
+376 PVIAQQPTNQEITEG

-411 EENIPDATTATYTKE
+411 EEAIPDATAATYTKE
-426 GATTADAG
+426 SATADDAG

-445 SVTSNAA
+445 SVTSSAA
-452 TVTVNPAGGA
+452 TVTVNPAVEA

>member
-86 DLQYAIINGKDVDT
+86 DLQYTIINGKDVDT

-131 PTNQTVNEGGTLTLS
+131 PTNQTVNEGGTLNLS

-173 KQSVAPSDAGSYTCV
+173 KQSVVPSDAGSYTCV

-276 GGSVTS
+276 GGAVESNAAV
-282 SPATVTVNAL
+282 VTVN
-292 PVITKQPTNQTVN
+292 
-305 EGSSLTLSVEATGA
+305 
-319 TGYQW
+319 
-324 KKDNV
+324 
-329 NIPSATGATYTK
+329 
-341 AKAAPADAGAY
+341 
-352 TCVVTGAGGT
+352 
-362 AVTSNAATVTVKAL
+362 AL

-426 GATTADAG
+426 GATAADSG

-452 TVTVNPAGGA
+452 TVTVNPAGEA